1 MANIHHKIYE
11 LVGHT
16 PLIEPDN
23 YEAALGIDAHIL
35 CKLEYFNPSGSV
47 KDRIAISMIE
57 AAERDGK
64 IERGD
69 TILDY
74 TSGNTGIATAT
85 YSNAKGYRY
94 ATVIQPGVS
103 AERTLILRAL
113 GVTIYQAHDVPGFP
127 ELLSTGLTVEGLDG
141 LFESFA
147 KERGYYYISQCSNPA
162 NINAH
167 YTHTAPEIWADT
179 DGRVDYAVAC
189 VGTGGTLA
197 GLSRYFKERN
207 PEVKIIGVQPAEP
220 SRRTPEHPNPNVI
233 DGILV
238 FSGAPNAA
246 RLGFFD
252 PANPPYDEVVNV
264 VAEDAYAA
272 GRKLALTDG
281 LFLGQSSGAA
291 LYAATTIAR
300 RKEAR
305 GKNIVAILAD
315 NAFKYLSTEMYK
327 LQDELSV

>member
-1 MANIHHKIYE
+1 MTRIHHKLYE

-16 PLIEPDN
+16 PLLELDN
-23 YEAALGIDAHIL
+23 YEAALGIDAHIIG
-35 CKLEYFNPSGSV
+35 KLEYLNPTGSV
-47 KDRIAISMIE
+47 KDRIAINMIE
-57 AAERDGK
+57 TAEKEGRLK
-64 IERGD
+64 RGD

-74 TSGNTGIATAT
+74 TSGNTGIATAS
-85 YSNAKGYRY
+85 YANAKGYRY

-113 GVTIYQAHDVPGFP
+113 GVTIYQAADVPGFP
-127 ELLSTGLTVEGLDG
+127 ELLASGLSVEGLNN

-147 KERGYYYISQCSNPA
+147 REHGYYYISQCSNKA
-162 NINAH
+162 NVLAH
-167 YTHTAPEIWADT
+167 YEHTAPEIWEDT
-179 DGRVDYAVAC
+179 GGKVDYAVAC

-207 PEVKIIGVQPAEP
+207 PKVRIIGVQPAEP

-238 FSGAPNAA
+238 FNGVPNAA
-246 RLGFFD
+246 VLGFFD
-252 PANPPYDEVVNV
+252 KDNPPYDEVIDV

-272 GRKLALTDG
+272 GRKVALTDG
-281 LFLGQSSGAA
+281 VFLGQSAGAA
-291 LYAATTIAR
+291 LFAATQVAR

-305 GKNIVAILAD
+305 GKNIVAVLAD
-315 NAFKYLSTEMYK
+315 NAFKYLSTQMYR
-327 LQDELSV
+327 LHDELHV